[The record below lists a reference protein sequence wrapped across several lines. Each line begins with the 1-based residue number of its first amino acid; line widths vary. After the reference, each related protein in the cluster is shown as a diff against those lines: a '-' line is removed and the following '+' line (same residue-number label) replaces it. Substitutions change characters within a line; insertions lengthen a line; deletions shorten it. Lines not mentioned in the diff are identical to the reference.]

1 MKRIIC
7 LLLISCIVFGLS
19 AMSFTGHLGYSSGI
33 GVSQKFGTYELGAD
47 LESSFPCYAI
57 YVSYGADL
65 SFKQGAESFFGINLS
80 AYKQFTNNLYAGF
93 ETMFSLEP
101 MLMKYNLNIR
111 PSVKGS
117 LDINNRTSV
126 FVTAGIP
133 LLNTTYIK
141 GFKKPLLS
149 WFDFSTVSVLLECFK
164 CGISVEL

>member
-1 MKRIIC
+1 MKKSIC
-7 LLLISCIVFGLS
+7 LLLICFVAFSLS
-19 AMSFTGHLGYSSGI
+19 ALSVTGHLGYASGI
-33 GVSQKFGTYELGAD
+33 GVSETLGTFELGAD

-57 YVSYGADL
+57 YSGNNTGA
-65 SFKQGAESFFGINLS
+65 KQFFGINLL
-80 AYKQFTNNLYAGF
+80 AYKSVTKHLYAGL

-101 MLMKYNLNIR
+101 MLLKYNLNIR